1 MLLPE
6 ENSREA
12 EDGLMGDVNALDGG
26 WNWWSGELGRLDASC
41 GELDATTTTQIL
53 QSIADVYLELATAE

>member
-12 EDGLMGDVNALDGG
+12 EDGLVGDVDALHGC

-41 GELDATTTTQIL
+41 GKLDATATT
-53 QSIADVYLELATAE
+53 